1 MAAITTLLVQIAI
14 IRVDNCLKVES
25 ILLVQFHYLKR
36 KLIQNR
42 LLEKNT
48 KIYGFYTDLFC
59 IKPNYRIFVQCDIS
73 RNGTFWKDCL
83 DLGHCM
89 YLFYFMANT
98 CYRGA
103 EGVFIQIKRRQRKIF
118 KKSAPKKFALLQ
130 KSFEKKN
137 NIWQYFSLAKKW
149 SKVCN
154 IYPTKLFISWEHSSL
169 PVWFKSVTIL
179 EYRWTFSIF
188 FKLFNSILIL
198 YPDVVGAKAY
208 TWK

>member
-89 YLFYFMANT
+89 YLFYFTANT

-103 EGVFIQIKRRQRKIF
+103 EGVFIQIKRRQRKNF
-118 KKSAPKKFALLQ
+118 KKVHQKSLPFCKNLLRRKTIFGNIFLWQKSDPKFA
-130 KSFEKKN
+130 
-137 NIWQYFSLAKKW
+137 I
-149 SKVCN
+149 
-154 IYPTKLFISWEHSSL
+154 
-169 PVWFKSVTIL
+169 
-179 EYRWTFSIF
+179 
-188 FKLFNSILIL
+188 SILQNFLSLENIQVCQYGSNL
-198 YPDVVGAKAY
+198 SPYWNTDEP
-208 TWK
+208 

>member
-1 MAAITTLLVQIAI
+1 M
-14 IRVDNCLKVES
+14 
-25 ILLVQFHYLKR
+25 QFHYLKR

-42 LLEKNT
+42 FLEKNT
-48 KIYGFYTDLFC
+48 KIYGFY
-59 IKPNYRIFVQCDIS
+59 YRLDSQQTKLHNCCTMWHFQKWKGIS
-73 RNGTFWKDCL
+73 RFRSLYG
-83 DLGHCM
+83 M

-103 EGVFIQIKRRQRKIF
+103 EGVFIQIKRRQRKNF

-137 NIWQYFSLAKKW
+137 NIWQYCSLAKKW

-179 EYRWTFSIF
+179 EYRWT
-188 FKLFNSILIL
+188 
-198 YPDVVGAKAY
+198 
-208 TWK
+208 

>member
-1 MAAITTLLVQIAI
+1 
-14 IRVDNCLKVES
+14 
-25 ILLVQFHYLKR
+25 
-36 KLIQNR
+36 
-42 LLEKNT
+42 
-48 KIYGFYTDLFC
+48 
-59 IKPNYRIFVQCDIS
+59 
-73 RNGTFWKDCL
+73 
-83 DLGHCM
+83 
-89 YLFYFMANT
+89 MANT

-103 EGVFIQIKRRQRKIF
+103 EGVFIQIKRRQRKNF

-179 EYRWTFSIF
+179 EYRWTLSIF

-198 YPDVVGAKAY
+198 YPDVFGGKAY
-208 TWK
+208 AWKYFVFDFECILNTELHNHDIWKFFLFWKFY